1 MTMPP
6 GLKFGFASSTNDS
19 STSFGSEMGVF
30 NGTDYGR
37 KLMRGEFN
45 AQAIDFS
52 LDLNI
57 VSNSRIAIRGSVRS
71 RE

>member
-1 MTMPP
+1 MPP

-37 KLMRGEFN
+37 KLMRGEYN
-45 AQAIDFS
+45 AQA
-52 LDLNI
+52 
-57 VSNSRIAIRGSVRS
+57 RS
-71 RE
+71 ILFGFIMQTWLS